1 MKLMDYLA
9 SLDASV
15 EAARAEKVAVE
26 HAGPDRLTANGA
38 SARKFAAPK
47 APLQTAESKRAVAYF
62 DLDRT
67 LIDGYS
73 LTALALQQIA
83 NGQMSF
89 GRFCSL
95 GRMFL
100 RYGMGRIDY
109 NDMLQATVND
119 IAGMPEPALREL
131 CKQTFEVRLADWL
144 YREGDLLIQHH
155 RDLGHDVV
163 MVTSATRFQ
172 AEPIANILGIQ
183 HVLCTELEIINGQIS
198 GRVDACF
205 GEGKLVA
212 AKGYEQTT
220 NIPLADSYFYTDS
233 SDDLPLLEAVG
244 YPVVVN
250 GKSSLRKIGQ
260 ARGWIELEFSE
271 TGRDH
276 FEILAQRQA
285 A

>member
-1 MKLMDYLA
+1 MELMDYLA
-9 SLDASV
+9 SLDTDLAAS
-15 EAARAEKVAVE
+15 RAEK
-26 HAGPDRLTANGA
+26 A
-38 SARKFAAPK
+38 SAQEFAA
-47 APLQTAESKRAVAYF
+47 LQASVQMADAKRSVAYF

-83 NGQMSF
+83 NGDMSF

-119 IAGMPEPALREL
+119 IAGMAELALGEL

-144 YREGDLLIQHH
+144 YREGDALIQHH
-155 RDLGHDVV
+155 RALGHDVV

-172 AEPIANILGIQ
+172 AEPIADILGIQ
-183 HVLCTELEIINGQIS
+183 HVLCTELEVINGHIS
-198 GRVDACF
+198 GKVDACF

-212 AKGYEQTT
+212 AKGYEQAS
-220 NIPLADSYFYTDS
+220 NVPLADSYFYTDS
-233 SDDLPLLEAVG
+233 PDDLPLLEAVG
-244 YPVVVN
+244 HPVVVN
-250 GKSSLRKIGQ
+250 GKSSLRKVAQ
-260 ARGWIELEFSE
+260 ARGWVELEFSE